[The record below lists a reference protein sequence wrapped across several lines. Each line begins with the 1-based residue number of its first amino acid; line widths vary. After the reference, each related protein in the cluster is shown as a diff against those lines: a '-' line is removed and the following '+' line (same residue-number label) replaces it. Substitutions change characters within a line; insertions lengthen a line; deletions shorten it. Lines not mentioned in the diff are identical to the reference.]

1 MIMSEGQQADVF
13 PVIRLTEIELEHF
26 NNVERG
32 KIALSSWEPGD
43 RITSDIIGIY
53 GQNGSGKTSVIL
65 ALKILQN
72 LFLGA
77 ELPNFTSDC
86 LGVGHDSFSISVS
99 GFWGNGR
106 DADNGS
112 SVEEKALFSYGVEIA
127 PGKDTLFVRRER
139 LSLKPLGIS
148 GSSFRSV
155 FDYSV
160 DPESP
165 KGFTLKPKTLWEG
178 MLNSAG
184 GLGTD
189 LAVAQRICAKEG
201 TSFLF
206 SDGMMSL
213 LWDRLSAV
221 YDSWRRNERDLSKRA
236 EKALSD
242 LYSPLSE
249 SVLALR
255 IFSYSDMAI
264 VSTVRQVGLAV
275 NMLRISTHEGEYGRF
290 ADNSFRIDISK
301 PYLATKDQL
310 EILDA
315 TVSTVRKVLAAL
327 IPGLSLDIKR
337 LGTALND
344 EGETV
349 ESVELVVARGDV
361 TVPLRSESEGVK
373 KLVSILVML
382 VDVYSKPG
390 ACVAIDELDSG
401 LFEFLLGEILQV
413 LQEHGKGQLIFTA
426 HDLRPLETLDK
437 GSLVFTTT
445 NPSNRYT
452 TFKGSGATNNLRS
465 QYLRAINL
473 GGQPETI
480 YEPTSKFEIDSAFY
494 DASCTAH
501 ESR

>member
-1 MIMSEGQQADVF
+1 
-13 PVIRLTEIELEHF
+13 
-26 NNVERG
+26 
-32 KIALSSWEPGD
+32 
-43 RITSDIIGIY
+43 
-53 GQNGSGKTSVIL
+53 
-65 ALKILQN
+65 
-72 LFLGA
+72 
-77 ELPNFTSDC
+77 
-86 LGVGHDSFSISVS
+86 
-99 GFWGNGR
+99 
-106 DADNGS
+106 
-112 SVEEKALFSYGVEIA
+112 
-127 PGKDTLFVRRER
+127 
-139 LSLKPLGIS
+139 
-148 GSSFRSV
+148 
-155 FDYSV
+155 
-160 DPESP
+160 
-165 KGFTLKPKTLWEG
+165 
-178 MLNSAG
+178 
-184 GLGTD
+184 
-189 LAVAQRICAKEG
+189 
-201 TSFLF
+201 
-206 SDGMMSL
+206 MMSL
-213 LWDRLSAV
+213 LWDRLSAI

-301 PYLATKDQL
+301 PHLATKDQL

-337 LGTALND
+337 LGTALDD

-349 ESVELVVARGDV
+349 ESVELVVTRGDV

-426 HDLRPLETLDK
+426 HNLRPLETLDK

-452 TFKGSGATNNLRS
+452 TFKGSGVTNNLRS

-494 DASCTAH
+494 DASCTAQ